1 MAMTALVG
9 MALTFASKF
18 QAPKLTGLPVVSEP
32 VTAPVVPG
40 TTAPASNPVD
50 DGSTTTTTPTT
61 STTTT
66 MAITALPPQEG
77 AEGEI
82 FEGTRIYTNWGWV
95 KVDIEVLDGLM
106 IDAEMVM
113 TPKATKRSI
122 ALTAEYEPILRE
134 QALTAQ
140 SSDVDLITGATTI
153 SDGYRR
159 SLVGAMKAA
168 GLWTPPAG

>member
-1 MAMTALVG
+1 
-9 MALTFASKF
+9 
-18 QAPKLTGLPVVSEP
+18 
-32 VTAPVVPG
+32 
-40 TTAPASNPVD
+40 
-50 DGSTTTTTPTT
+50 
-61 STTTT
+61 